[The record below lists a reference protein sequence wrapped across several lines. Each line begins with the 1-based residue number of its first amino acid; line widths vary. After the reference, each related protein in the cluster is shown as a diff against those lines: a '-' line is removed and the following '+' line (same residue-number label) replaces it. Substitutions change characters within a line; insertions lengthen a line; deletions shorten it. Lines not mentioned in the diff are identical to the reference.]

1 MNYDSDDLFETK
13 NRPPKKKLKSK
24 AKRRV
29 KPVAPVQPPLIGI
42 TFWTCNICTHEDN
55 EVTNLSRTRQK
66 CAMCDNDRSM
76 SDDHFEP
83 TAKKPPANTTK
94 RQLIKSQFQRVLH
107 VPAEHYFTK
116 GVIIVDFKC

>member
-1 MNYDSDDLFETK
+1 MEG
-13 NRPPKKKLKSK
+13 
-24 AKRRV
+24 V

-66 CAMCDNDRSM
+66 CALCDNDRSM

-107 VPAEHYFTK
+107 VPAVHYFTK